1 MKTNILPVLLLL
13 FLGFTNF
20 EFARLYFK
28 ERGNS
33 KRLTDSFKSSQ
44 MDLKEYRTR
53 NGQLAYKNDVLQLQ
67 VSELKSIYPGII
79 EEIRSLDIRPKTV
92 KQFTQTVIRQEKE
105 IQTVLRDSFLVD
117 TIPARVFDYQD
128 AFYSVKGIAIGD
140 TQQVKISSIDSLV
153 QVVYRGEREHP
164 WMWIFSKRK
173 LQQVITSKNPNSR
186 ILYHQTI
193 EISKK

>member
-1 MKTNILPVLLLL
+1 MKTNFLPVLLLL

-20 EFARLYFK
+20 EFARLYFN

-33 KRLTDSFKSSQ
+33 KRLTDSFRAAEQ
-44 MDLKEYRTR
+44 DLKTFKTR
-53 NGQLAYKNDVLQLQ
+53 NGQLAYKNDLLQLQ

-92 KQFTQTVIRQEKE
+92 KQFTQTVIRQEKV
-105 IQTVLRDSFLVD
+105 IQTVLRDSVLMD
-117 TIPARVFDYQD
+117 TIPAKIFDYQD
-128 AFYSVKGIAIGD
+128 AFYCVKGIAVGD
-140 TQQVKISSIDSLV
+140 SQVVKISSIDSLV
-153 QVVYRGEREHP
+153 QVVYYGDRVHP

-173 LQQVITSKNPNSR
+173 LQQVITSQNPNSK
-186 ILYHQTI
+186 ILYHNTI